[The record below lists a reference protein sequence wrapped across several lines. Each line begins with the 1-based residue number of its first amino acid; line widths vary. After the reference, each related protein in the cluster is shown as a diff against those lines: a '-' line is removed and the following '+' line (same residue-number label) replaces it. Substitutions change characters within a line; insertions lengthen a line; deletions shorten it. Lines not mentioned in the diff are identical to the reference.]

1 MHDVLYVL
9 LRRLRKPLI
18 TVIVVYAIAVTGFV
32 LIPGQD
38 DAGQPWR
45 MDFFHAIY
53 FVSFMGSTIGF
64 GEIPYPFTA
73 PQRAWTLVT
82 IYATVIA
89 WLYSIGSMLALIQE
103 PGFSRILRRRSFAKE
118 VRNFNEPFYLVCG
131 YGVTGTAIIAGL
143 CQRGIRSVV
152 VDVDQE
158 RIDALQMDDLP
169 IRVPGLCANASLPDV
184 LDDAGLQHA
193 TCIGVLAL
201 TDDDNVNLSIAIA
214 SKLLQPEG
222 VVVSR
227 TESDVHARNLAS
239 FGTNHIIDPFRAYA
253 EYLSLVAKSP
263 YMHLV
268 YDWLVNPY
276 HRPLSSVYKKAS
288 GRWIICGFG
297 RFGRALY
304 DDFRQGNV
312 ETVLLDD
319 NPAVLEGYENTVL
332 GLGTEA
338 ETLLKAGV
346 EDAVAVVAGTHNDA
360 DNMSIIM
367 TAMEINPKLVTV
379 VRQNLSSNRLVFENS
394 RADFVMEPGRII
406 ANRILAKLKTPLL
419 PVFIEKMQHHD
430 EVWAHTLLNRMSNIA
445 GDRELDSW
453 SVKVTDVSAPA
464 VMAMFDQGMAVKLQ
478 ALMKNSR
485 DRNRSLPCFPL
496 LHRRDGVLSMLP
508 GELTEL
514 EPGDEVLFCGLSSA
528 KGRMEWILKNYNIL
542 FYILT
547 GEDPSFNLLS
557 RILKR
562 F

>member
-1 MHDVLYVL
+1 MHDVLYLL

-18 TVIVVYAIAVTGFV
+18 TIIVVYAVAVTGFV

-64 GEIPYPFTA
+64 GEIPYAFTT
-73 PQRAWTLVT
+73 PQRAWTMVT

-89 WLYSIGSMLALIQE
+89 WLYGIGSMLALVQE

-152 VDVDQE
+152 VDIDQE

-201 TDDDNVNLSIAIA
+201 TNEDNVNLSIAIA
-214 SKLLQPEG
+214 SKLLQPER

-263 YMHLV
+263 YTHLV

-304 DDFRQGNV
+304 DDFAQANV

-338 ETLLKAGV
+338 ETLLRAGV
-346 EDAVAVVAGTHNDA
+346 EEAVAVVAGTHNDA

-419 PVFIEKMQHHD
+419 PVFIEKMQQQD

-445 GDRELDSW
+445 GDKELDSW
-453 SVKVTDVSAPA
+453 SVKVSAVSAPA
-464 VMAMFDQGMAVKLQ
+464 VMAMFEQDMTVKLQ

-485 DRNRSLPCFPL
+485 DRRRSLPCFPL
-496 LHRRDGVLSMLP
+496 LHRRDDVLVMLP
-508 GELTEL
+508 GELIEL
-514 EPGDEVLFCGLSSA
+514 QPGDEVLFCGLSSA

-542 FYILT
+542 YYILT

-562 F
+562 I

>member
-1 MHDVLYVL
+1 MYDVLYLL

-18 TVIVVYAIAVTGFV
+18 TVIVVYAVAVTGFV

-38 DAGQPWR
+38 DSGQPWR

-64 GEIPYPFTA
+64 GEIPYPFTT

-82 IYATVIA
+82 IYGTVIA
-89 WLYSIGSMLALIQE
+89 WLYGIGSMLALVQE
-103 PGFSRILRRRSFAKE
+103 KGFSRILRRRSFAKE

-131 YGVTGTAIIAGL
+131 YGVTGTAIIAAL
-143 CQRGIRSVV
+143 CKRGIRSVV

-158 RIDALQMDDLP
+158 RIDALQMDDLL

-184 LDDAGLQHA
+184 LDDAGLQHSS
-193 TCIGVLAL
+193 CIGVLAL
-201 TDDDNVNLSIAIA
+201 TNEDNVNLSIAIA
-214 SKLLQPEG
+214 SKLLQPDR

-253 EYLSLVAKSP
+253 EYLSLVANSP

-276 HRPLSSVYKKAS
+276 HRPISSVYKKAS

-297 RFGRALY
+297 RFGRALH
-304 DDFRQGNV
+304 DDFTRCGV
-312 ETVLLDD
+312 EMVLLDD
-319 NPAVLEGYENTVL
+319 NPEVLDGYENTVL

-346 EDAVAVVAGTHNDA
+346 DDAVAVVAGTHNDA

-379 VRQNLSSNRLVFENS
+379 VRQNLSSNKLVFENS
-394 RADFVMEPGRII
+394 RADFVMEPGSII

-419 PVFIEKMQHHD
+419 PVFIEKMQTHD

-445 GDRELDSW
+445 GDNELDSW
-453 SVKVTDVSAPA
+453 SVEITEVSAPA
-464 VMAMFDQGMAVKLQ
+464 VLAMLEQNMTVKLQ
-478 ALMKNSR
+478 SLMKNSR
-485 DRNRSLPCFPL
+485 DRRHSLLCFPL
-496 LHRRDGVLSMLP
+496 LHRRGEVLSMLP
-508 GELTEL
+508 GELIEL
-514 EPGDEVLFCGLSSA
+514 QLGDEVLFCGLSSA

>member
-1 MHDVLYVL
+1 MHDVLYLL

-18 TVIVVYAIAVTGFV
+18 TVIVVYAVAVTGFV

-64 GEIPYPFTA
+64 GEIPYAFTT
-73 PQRAWTLVT
+73 PQRAWTMVT

-89 WLYSIGSMLALIQE
+89 WLYGIGSMLALVQE

-152 VDVDQE
+152 VDIDQE
-158 RIDALQMDDLP
+158 RIDALKMDDLP

-214 SKLLQPEG
+214 SKLLQPER

-276 HRPLSSVYKKAS
+276 HRPVSSVYKKAS

-304 DDFRQGNV
+304 DDFAQANV
-312 ETVLLDD
+312 EMVLLDD

-338 ETLLKAGV
+338 ETLLKAG
-346 EDAVAVVAGTHNDA
+346 
-360 DNMSIIM
+360 
-367 TAMEINPKLVTV
+367 
-379 VRQNLSSNRLVFENS
+379 
-394 RADFVMEPGRII
+394 
-406 ANRILAKLKTPLL
+406 
-419 PVFIEKMQHHD
+419 
-430 EVWAHTLLNRMSNIA
+430 
-445 GDRELDSW
+445 
-453 SVKVTDVSAPA
+453 
-464 VMAMFDQGMAVKLQ
+464 
-478 ALMKNSR
+478 
-485 DRNRSLPCFPL
+485 C
-496 LHRRDGVLSMLP
+496 
-508 GELTEL
+508 
-514 EPGDEVLFCGLSSA
+514 
-528 KGRMEWILKNYNIL
+528 
-542 FYILT
+542 
-547 GEDPSFNLLS
+547 
-557 RILKR
+557 
-562 F
+562 